1 MYELFVWDSY
11 SSEHV
16 KQGKEMKA
24 SLLTSCILKMSTQ
37 KILWKR
43 IGGFQSLSFMVTHGI
58 LFFCL
63 VYRKGFA
70 RRKVVNIFH

>member
-37 KILWKR
+37 KIL
-43 IGGFQSLSFMVTHGI
+43 
-58 LFFCL
+58 
-63 VYRKGFA
+63 
-70 RRKVVNIFH
+70 